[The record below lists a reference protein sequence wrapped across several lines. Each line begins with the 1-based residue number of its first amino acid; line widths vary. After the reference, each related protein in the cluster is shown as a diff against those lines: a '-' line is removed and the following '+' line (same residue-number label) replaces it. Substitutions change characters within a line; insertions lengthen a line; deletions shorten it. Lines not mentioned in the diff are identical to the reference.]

1 MKLFLD
7 TANLEQINDAMAKG
21 VILGVTTNP
30 SLLAK
35 EPKANFYE
43 HIEKIVSLCRDYKNL
58 TPRSVEVFA
67 SEPKEMISQAKEIV
81 ERLNYGSLN
90 IKIPVGYEEL
100 QVINELTKM
109 GIPVNCTCCFTAPQM
124 ELAALSG
131 ARYVSLFYNR
141 LFDIDGNPLKVLRRV
156 RNFIDSN
163 NLNCEIIAGSIR
175 NSYDLEN
182 AWDAGAHIV
191 TAGYNI
197 IQKSMKHP
205 KTDESVNGFLKDFEE
220 WIK

>member
-7 TANLEQINDAMAKG
+7 TANLKQINDAMEKG
-21 VILGVTTNP
+21 VIQGVTTNP

-43 HIEKIVSLCRDYKNL
+43 HIEKIVSLCKNYKNL
-58 TPRSVEVFA
+58 TPLSVEVFA
-67 SEPKEMISQAKEIV
+67 SDPKEMVFQAREIMQK
-81 ERLNYGSLN
+81 LNYAGLN

-100 QVINELTKM
+100 QVINELTNLK
-109 GIPVNCTCCFTAPQM
+109 IPVNCTCCFTAPQM

-141 LFDIDGNPLKVLRRV
+141 LYDIDGDPLKVLRRV
-156 RNFIDSN
+156 RNFIDEN
-163 NLNCEIIAGSIR
+163 DLNCEIIAGSIR

-205 KTDESVNGFLKDFEE
+205 KTDESVDGFLKDFAE
-220 WIK
+220 WIN